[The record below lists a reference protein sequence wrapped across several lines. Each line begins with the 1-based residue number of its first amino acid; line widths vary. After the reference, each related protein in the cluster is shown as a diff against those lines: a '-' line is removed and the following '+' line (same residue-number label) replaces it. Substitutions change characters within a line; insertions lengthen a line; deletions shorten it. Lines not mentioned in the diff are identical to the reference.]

1 MTTEIWTI
9 ILSGLLTTSASIL
22 LFYLNRRANKKDT
35 SELNRIIESVR
46 SEFQILN
53 DKNKAEIELLFHS
66 KKDLLNEQKKA
77 VLDFWDDHFTLIRL
91 CDTTRYEI
99 DELRLKDF
107 YELKKKI
114 EVQEEKCEVTFTRV
128 YFLFENSD
136 YLESCDEINI
146 QCILIATKFLSFM
159 ESIELNLKN
168 ANDALQVN
176 NTVIY
181 KEEIKVIQNL
191 SNKIDSY
198 IDENDPREKLNLFK
212 KQSWNLLYGEHK
224 K

>member
-1 MTTEIWTI
+1 
-9 ILSGLLTTSASIL
+9 
-22 LFYLNRRANKKDT
+22 
-35 SELNRIIESVR
+35 
-46 SEFQILN
+46 
-53 DKNKAEIELLFHS
+53 
-66 KKDLLNEQKKA
+66 
-77 VLDFWDDHFTLIRL
+77 
-91 CDTTRYEI
+91 
-99 DELRLKDF
+99 
-107 YELKKKI
+107 
-114 EVQEEKCEVTFTRV
+114 
-128 YFLFENSD
+128 
-136 YLESCDEINI
+136 
-146 QCILIATKFLSFM
+146 M